1 MPLHLIALSIVVS
14 IMPLFN
20 VYTQTSYKIIMIL
33 QYMLSYAIFN
43 NSELRTEQLSKC
55 CLQNVTFGTPKFYCV
70 CYCGILQWHSIVIY
84 YTIYSVTVAYYSVYS
99 VTVVYYS
106 VYSVTVV
113 YYSVYNVTVA
123 YYGVYIAS
131 LWRTTVCIVS
141 LWHITVIISRVPELQ
156 LLSVQGFV
164 CS

>member
-55 CLQNVTFGTPKFYCV
+55 CLQNVTFGTPIILLCV
-70 CYCGILQWHSIVIY
+70 L
-84 YTIYSVTVAYYSVYS
+84 
-99 VTVVYYS
+99 
-106 VYSVTVV
+106 
-113 YYSVYNVTVA
+113 
-123 YYGVYIAS
+123 
-131 LWRTTVCIVS
+131 
-141 LWHITVIISRVPELQ
+141 LWHIIVAQYSNILYYI
-156 LLSVQGFV
+156 
-164 CS
+164 